1 MILFFLENNLSSAL
15 DHSVQLFAGSLLC
28 ALRPMTIPAT
38 RRRQWVAAGL
48 VVVAVAAVAGLIGG
62 LWSPSASSMN
72 TNAAAQDKTDQSKD
86 GPQPVD
92 TLATGA
98 VVVPK
103 SKNGMSGEMNTTGR
117 RS

>member
-1 MILFFLENNLSSAL
+1 MYLQRLIIPYKSQ
-15 DHSVQLFAGSLLC
+15 VAGSFLC
-28 ALRPMTIPAT
+28 APSPMTTPAT

-48 VVVAVAAVAGLIGG
+48 IVVAVAAVAGLIGG

-103 SKNGMSGEMNTTGR
+103 SKNGMSGEMNTTDAG
-117 RS
+117 SSWNL